1 MASYEQNRSAVVTA
15 ARSGGMSRRGFLSAM
30 LALGVD
36 APEAA
41 RELAPKL
48 ISIPKPRRERYHP
61 PAIWSH
67 SHQPFRDAFVGSP
80 AFFAVEIARKILREH
95 ADVFRALA
103 ER

>member
-48 ISIPKPRRERYHP
+48 I
-61 PAIWSH
+61 
-67 SHQPFRDAFVGSP
+67 
-80 AFFAVEIARKILREH
+80 EIARKILREH